1 MRKGEAS
8 VIGADDLLKDP
19 IPLNTW
25 LYHRHSENV
34 FRVLKVNA
42 WSLETEDL
50 DGTRGG
56 ANRWIIAQDIRRH
69 TIIVDKKG
77 SSQS

>member
-1 MRKGEAS
+1 MKRGES
-8 VIGADDLLKDP
+8 SIPVDDLLKDP

-34 FRVLKVNA
+34 FKVLKVHE
-42 WSLETEDL
+42 WSLDIEDL

-56 ANRWIIAQDIRRH
+56 CNRWITARDIRHH

-77 SSQS
+77 